1 MDESAVE
8 VLANRLTNEDA
19 DLNWAASVANNA
31 LQLKC

>member
-1 MDESAVE
+1 MEASGVE
-8 VLANRLTNEDA
+8 VLANRLTYEDG